1 MNCGPNRII
10 KSFFLE
16 NDAKL
21 FHEQELQEEEI
32 NLARTLIIV
41 VLVFIFCQ
49 SVKLIPDLYEVFY
62 CSIEPKCDS
71 LLWIEAIIDVS
82 HLLLAINSSC
92 NVVIY
97 TFSRK
102 QFQENISDLIQRRK
116 SKSLKKPMYFY
127 ICIMITFM
135 FTAKKSMYMML
146 SRILCSIT
154 FVLTISLKGFAKS
167 FHIDFKIL
175 SKI

>member
-1 MNCGPNRII
+1 M
-10 KSFFLE
+10 
-16 NDAKL
+16 
-21 FHEQELQEEEI
+21 
-32 NLARTLIIV
+32 

-71 LLWIEAIIDVS
+71 VLWIEAIIDVS

-116 SKSLKKPMYFY
+116 SKSLKKTLYFY
-127 ICIMITFM
+127 VCMTSHHIIREEKDQTKYLPSQTIIEEICRSKVVKWVLI
-135 FTAKKSMYMML
+135 L
-146 SRILCSIT
+146 SRR
-154 FVLTISLKGFAKS
+154 FTISS
-167 FHIDFKIL
+167 SPFKTHAHQFNYYPHG
-175 SKI
+175 K

>member
-1 MNCGPNRII
+1 M
-10 KSFFLE
+10 
-16 NDAKL
+16 
-21 FHEQELQEEEI
+21 
-32 NLARTLIIV
+32 

-116 SKSLKKPMYFY
+116 SKSFFKKTLVFLCMYDIISIIREEKDQTKY
-127 ICIMITFM
+127 LPSQTIIEEICRSKVVKWVLI
-135 FTAKKSMYMML
+135 L
-146 SRILCSIT
+146 SRR
-154 FVLTISLKGFAKS
+154 FAIFS
-167 FHIDFKIL
+167 SPFKTHAHQFNYYPL
-175 SKI
+175 GRYLRK

>member
-1 MNCGPNRII
+1 M
-10 KSFFLE
+10 
-16 NDAKL
+16 
-21 FHEQELQEEEI
+21 
-32 NLARTLIIV
+32 

-71 LLWIEAIIDVS
+71 VLWIEAIIDVS

-116 SKSLKKPMYFY
+116 SKSLKKTLYFY
-127 ICIMITFM
+127 ICMTSHHIIREEKDQTKYLPSQ
-135 FTAKKSMYMML
+135 TIIEEICRSKVVKWVLIL
-146 SRILCSIT
+146 SRR
-154 FVLTISLKGFAKS
+154 FTIFSRP
-167 FHIDFKIL
+167 FKTHAHQFNYYPL
-175 SKI
+175 GKYLRK

>member
-1 MNCGPNRII
+1 M
-10 KSFFLE
+10 
-16 NDAKL
+16 
-21 FHEQELQEEEI
+21 
-32 NLARTLIIV
+32 

-116 SKSLKKPMYFY
+116 SKSFFQKILVFLCMYDIISIIREEKDQTKY
-127 ICIMITFM
+127 LPGQTIIEEICRSKV
-135 FTAKKSMYMML
+135 AW
-146 SRILCSIT
+146 
-154 FVLTISLKGFAKS
+154 VLTLDIE
-167 FHIDFKIL
+167 
-175 SKI
+175 

>member
-1 MNCGPNRII
+1 M
-10 KSFFLE
+10 
-16 NDAKL
+16 
-21 FHEQELQEEEI
+21 
-32 NLARTLIIV
+32 

-102 QFQENISDLIQRRK
+102 QFQENISDLIWKQFVK
-116 SKSLKKPMYFY
+116 GDV
-127 ICIMITFM
+127 ITAVKLRA
-135 FTAKKSMYMML
+135 TD
-146 SRILCSIT
+146 T
-154 FVLTISLKGFAKS
+154 LTSCQELV
-167 FHIDFKIL
+167 
-175 SKI
+175 